1 MSSIFAFLI
10 LTIKRENHRLRT
22 RIKNHRL
29 IRLLIIMLEL
39 QDRRRSQAN
48 LQTDGRHHDFETVL
62 SGCHD

>member
-10 LTIKRENHRLRT
+10 LTIKREIPGFEQGL
-22 RIKNHRL
+22 KNHRL

-62 SGCHD
+62 LGCHD

>member
-1 MSSIFAFLI
+1 
-10 LTIKRENHRLRT
+10 
-22 RIKNHRL
+22 
-29 IRLLIIMLEL
+29 MLEL